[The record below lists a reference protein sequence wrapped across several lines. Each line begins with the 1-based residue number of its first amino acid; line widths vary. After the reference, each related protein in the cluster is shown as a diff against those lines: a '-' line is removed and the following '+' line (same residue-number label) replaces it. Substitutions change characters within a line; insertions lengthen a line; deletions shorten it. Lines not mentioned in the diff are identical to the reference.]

1 MRENIFEINLFKSI
15 LDLFL
20 IIRGFFMKNIFS
32 KSIVSAV
39 FFFCLI
45 AGSSFSFAQTKKT
58 IAVFSPGDKSNV
70 FWTDM
75 INFSKSVADKLQMNI
90 VVYYGDDDADIMAKN
105 METAAKL
112 ASKPDGFIFPSMTG
126 QGDRYIKIAEKHAI
140 PSIFVNIGLDKN
152 VTVSSTRSYNSFCLG
167 QVTPDDENAGYEL
180 AKTLIMTAKSAGKKS
195 INILA
200 IAAQENDVNAV
211 LRVKGLEKAL
221 KEFPDVIL
229 SRIANTDWSKEQTL
243 EALEAEADLNRITI
257 VWAASDDMALT
268 ASSYFKTKGL
278 YQGKDVFIGGID
290 WTNKALQAVKSGELT
305 TSVGGHFADMGWAM
319 ILFYDYFNGKDFASE
334 NTIFKSAMKPLIAKN
349 VNIFL
354 SSEGKDRWSDVNF
367 RSFSKV
373 LNPSLKEYRFD
384 LVVLLRMAK

>member
-1 MRENIFEINLFKSI
+1 
-15 LDLFL
+15 
-20 IIRGFFMKNIFS
+20 MKKLVLKTIFS
-32 KSIVSAV
+32 VLIYSLIVLWSSI
-39 FFFCLI
+39 
-45 AGSSFSFAQTKKT
+45 SFAQTKKT

-70 FWTDM
+70 FWKEM
-75 INFSKSVADKLQMNI
+75 IDFSKSVADKLEMN
-90 VVYYGDDDADIMAKN
+90 VLVYYGDDDADIMAKN
-105 METAAKL
+105 MESAAKQ
-112 ASKPDGFIFPSMTG
+112 ATKPNGFIFPSMTG

-152 VTVSSTRSYNSFCLG
+152 ISLSSTRSFNSFCLG

-180 AKTLIMTAKSAGKKS
+180 AKTLIQTAKSAGKKS
-195 INILA
+195 ITILA
-200 IAAQENDVNAV
+200 ITAQDNDVNAA
-211 LRVKGLEKAL
+211 LRVKGMEKAL

-229 SRIANTDWSKEQTL
+229 SRIANTDWSKVQTV
-243 EALEAEADLNRITI
+243 EALELEKDLKKITI

-268 ASSYFKTKGL
+268 ASSFFKSKGL
-278 YQGKDVFIGGID
+278 SQGKDVFIGGID
-290 WTNKALQAVKSGELT
+290 WTNQALLAIKSGELT

-319 ILFYDYFNGKDFASE
+319 ILFYDYFNGKDFAGE

-354 SSEGKDRWSDVNF
+354 SADTKDRWNDVNF